1 MKLLKNSNFLWQLD
15 TFGNKFWNTLPYE
28 IKFNFFI
35 MYERWKNPQIT
46 DKNAQDKSK
55 INCMFAFTEFGYS
68 EQFQIRTFCKKLNMV
83 K

>member
-15 TFGNKFWNTLPYE
+15 TFGNKFWNTLPYQ

-46 DKNAQDKSK
+46 YKNAQDKSK
-55 INCMFAFTEFGYS
+55 INCMFTFTEFGNS
-68 EQFQIRTFCKKLNMV
+68 EQFQIRMFCKKLNMM